1 MVFTWMTSQSW
12 NLKSQLF
19 IFPRG
24 LWLCGPLRCW
34 FCTYTCQ
41 SHHLLCPTVMLAWRL
56 GASQIQAST
65 AAVCPRRQSA
75 QAGTAAWTATAT
87 TWLTCRLLPSLCA
100 EDSQTTER
108 SQKVEF
114 SLKKHKHCVAGA
126 EHKLK
131 RCVCVITEQFHKK
144 IISYQQFAENPS
156 IIDDPNLVV
165 RIGSKWDNL
174 TAVLSYSYF
183 TGLPVITDRFLL
195 YAQYL

>member
-1 MVFTWMTSQSW
+1 MYLNLFSKNVSLVQTKEADILAPMVFTWMTSQSW

-126 EHKLK
+126 EHKLNA
-131 RCVCVITEQFHKK
+131 VCALLQSSFTRRSSLTSSLQKTL
-144 IISYQQFAENPS
+144 PS
-156 IIDDPNLVV
+156 SMTP
-165 RIGSKWDNL
+165 
-174 TAVLSYSYF
+174 T
-183 TGLPVITDRFLL
+183 
-195 YAQYL
+195 